1 MTPSIT
7 AILHELVKDA
17 PSGLPAKFI
26 AERIGRDYNT
36 LMSELSRQP
45 RSC

>member
-26 AERIGRDYNT
+26 AERIARLQHVDVRT
-36 LMSELSRQP
+36 QP
-45 RSC
+45 SA